1 MWKSLAGAM
10 LPILIVGHAQ
20 GQIIPPGPRFQVG
33 YGRGFGV
40 GPGSTVAGDYLRG
53 VGIAAYG
60 MGIYNERTAVANR
73 INAETSIMVNEY
85 LWSVVE
91 NENRKNA
98 EHRKAKLA
106 REAEASNQIRERIH
120 NNPNVR
126 DVDKGDALN
135 AVLEDLL
142 APNVSDSVS
151 RYAKIPLDANVI
163 RHIPFKRGDKGEVF
177 SMGRLSLKGKKM
189 RAVAF
194 QDPRFHRAIQNYQ
207 LAVDNALEL
216 AMDENMTEKA
226 IRDIE
231 KAFDDLENLFM
242 RTPHVLD
249 PRHQKEYAEGKNQL
263 DKMRRSPDLFMGRDL
278 QPVFREIDSYSGTTV
293 DDLRL
298 FMRRHN
304 LTFAPAETSVEREL
318 YPQLYQA
325 LVEHRSKTTIEQAR

>member
-1 MWKSLAGAM
+1 MWRFLAGAM
-10 LPILIVGHAQ
+10 LPILIVGLAQ
-20 GQIIPPGPRFQVG
+20 GQVIPPGSGFQVG
-33 YGRGFGV
+33 YSRGFGIS
-40 GPGSTVAGDYLRG
+40 PGSTVAGDYLQG

-60 MGIYNERTAVANR
+60 MGVYNQQTAVANR

-85 LWSVVE
+85 LWNVVK
-91 NENRKNA
+91 NENRENA
-98 EHRKAKLA
+98 LHRKEKLA
-106 REAEASNQIRERIH
+106 REAEAYNQLHDRIH
-120 NNPNVR
+120 NHPNVR
-126 DVDKGDALN
+126 DVDNGDALN

-151 RYAKIPLDANVI
+151 RYAKVPLDANVI

-177 SMGRLSLKGKKM
+177 SMGRLSLKGKRM

-226 IRDIE
+226 IKDVE
-231 KAFDDLENLFM
+231 KAFDDLEDLFM

-249 PRHQKEYAEGKNQL
+249 PRHQKEYAEGKEQL
-263 DKMRRSPDLFMGRDL
+263 DKMRRSPGLFMRRDL

-298 FMRRHN
+298 FMRRHG

-325 LVEHRSKTTIEQAR
+325 LVEHRSKTTGERPE